1 MGDVRHAVHLVEP
14 VHLGVP
20 QRALFQDGEE
30 HGGDGHDFRSDAES
44 RESHAGAMLA
54 AVALRMDLGEF
65 CGVKEF
71 FETVSELRL
80 EGGKFQRPLAAGT
93 QDRNQTLVDQAVEYV
108 VFIEILK
115 GDAHLAQTGDDA
127 ESAGSVEGG
136 PDAMTCK
143 GGFNGGGSQLDVADF
158 ADHDHVRIGAHE
170 PRIGVHH
177 LHFSGVFHI
186 RVGDDVALLCPSDH
200 VFRRIF

>member
-1 MGDVRHAVHLVEP
+1 MPCISLSQYIW
-14 VHLGVP
+14 GVP
-20 QRALFQDGEE
+20 QRALFQDGEK

-54 AVALRMDLGEF
+54 AVALRIDLGEF

-127 ESAGSVEGG
+127 EGAGSVEGG

-143 GGFNGGGSQLDVADF
+143 GGFNGGGSQLDVAVSPIMITSGSERMTP
-158 ADHDHVRIGAHE
+158 HC
-170 PRIGVHH
+170 VHH
-177 LHFSGVFHI
+177 LHFSGVFTFVLVMTLRCFVPLI
-186 RVGDDVALLCPSDH
+186 TYSAGSSSVM
-200 VFRRIF
+200 